1 MRASVEQIKKYCLI
15 INFRF
20 KRSDERMDVC
30 FLKKKIKFSHT
41 IVSSLTRNEMFY
53 IAFVKD
59 MLWESERAGERG
71 PSLIFCIKLFHL

>member
-1 MRASVEQIKKYCLI
+1 
-15 INFRF
+15 
-20 KRSDERMDVC
+20 MDVC

-59 MLWESERAGERG
+59 MWGAGAGGGRAA
-71 PSLIFCIKLFHL
+71 PHLLYKVISFLAPIIVCTYAE